1 MEPYNNDRSQTNMNG
16 VYSDGVY
23 YSQYA
28 EVIPRRKF
36 NMIMGGTLVYGLVL
50 NVLMCKYCVSFALS
64 INPLFLMIGYL
75 ALGFLGT
82 YIARKSDNPIV
93 SFIGYNCLV
102 VPFGLVLSIIVESYG
117 GISSGVVAQAFVITL
132 EITAL
137 MAVLAVLMPEKMEK
151 LGGFLTIS
159 LLSLCVVY
167 IIQLILGRSSIIV
180 AYISAAIF
188 SLYIGYDIHKAQNAP
203 STIDSAIDSALDVYL
218 DVINLFL
225 QLLRITGS
233 KRKR

>member
-1 MEPYNNDRSQTNMNG
+1 MMVRMAAMNVWSTSRLKG
-16 VYSDGVY
+16 
-23 YSQYA
+23 
-28 EVIPRRKF
+28 R
-36 NMIMGGTLVYGLVL
+36 
-50 NVLMCKYCVSFALS
+50 
-64 INPLFLMIGYL
+64 
-75 ALGFLGT
+75 
-82 YIARKSDNPIV
+82 
-93 SFIGYNCLV
+93 
-102 VPFGLVLSIIVESYG
+102 
-117 GISSGVVAQAFVITL
+117 
-132 EITAL
+132 
-137 MAVLAVLMPEKMEK
+137 MPEKMEK

>member
-1 MEPYNNDRSQTNMNG
+1 MEPYNNDRPQTNMNG